1 MNVQVKVEDTLKPS
15 GQIYLTDDILK
26 IFEDILGKEKVKLEN
41 K

>member
-15 GQIYLTDDILK
+15 GQIYLTDEILK
-26 IFEDILGKEKVKLEN
+26 IFNEILGEEKVLLEN